1 MRSVIALERVQATY
15 GSDSSAVE
23 DQLRNVKQIE
33 ATDGAF
39 AAILADGSVVTWGPT
54 RGDSDFGGDSS
65 EVKDQLQNVQQI
77 EGTERAFAAVLSDG
91 LLVAWGDSMCSGEF
105 KI

>member
-1 MRSVIALERVQATY
+1 M
-15 GSDSSAVE
+15 
-23 DQLRNVKQIE
+23 
-33 ATDGAF
+33 
-39 AAILADGSVVTWGPT
+39 TWGPT

-91 LLVAWGDSMCSGEF
+91 SLVNVWW
-105 KI
+105 